1 MGKQPVN
8 VLCHLGV
15 ALLLFLYFITFF
27 YNEVD
32 LAGTGRLQNWK
43 YQERGMG
50 GLEQSAASLTKTNLY
65 VTRPCYKAI
74 WHTLLPDPTQSD
86 TL

>member
-1 MGKQPVN
+1 MP
-8 VLCHLGV
+8 LGCSFIT
-15 ALLLFLYFITFF
+15 FLYFITFF

-32 LAGTGRLQNWK
+32 LAGTKRLQNRK

-50 GLEQSAASLTKTNLY
+50 ELEQSAASLTKTNLY

>member
-1 MGKQPVN
+1 MP
-8 VLCHLGV
+8 LGCSFIT
-15 ALLLFLYFITFF
+15 FLYFITFF

-32 LAGTGRLQNWK
+32 LAGTKRLQNRK
-43 YQERGMG
+43 YQERGMAG
-50 GLEQSAASLTKTNLY
+50 GGVQLEQLAASLTKTNLY

>member
-1 MGKQPVN
+1 MP
-8 VLCHLGV
+8 LGCSFIT
-15 ALLLFLYFITFF
+15 FLYFITFF

-32 LAGTGRLQNWK
+32 LAGTKRLQNQK

-50 GLEQSAASLTKTNLY
+50 GQLDQSAAFLTKTNLS